1 MNRYL
6 VTIEGAGWQDVE
18 ELELPAIPAEDD
30 LIETKYGTCLVVRAE
45 PSPSNEQYDGKIAC
59 RVPG

>member
-18 ELELPAIPAEDD
+18 ELELPRAPAEDEA
-30 LIETKYGTCLVVRAE
+30 IEIKYGTYLVVRAE
-45 PSPSNEQYDGKIAC
+45 PSPNDEQYDGRIAC
-59 RVPG
+59 RVP

>member
-6 VTIEGAGWQDVE
+6 VTIEGAGWQDIE

-30 LIETKYGTCLVVRAE
+30 LIETKYGACLVVRAE
-45 PSPSNEQYDGKIAC
+45 PSLSEQYDGRIAC